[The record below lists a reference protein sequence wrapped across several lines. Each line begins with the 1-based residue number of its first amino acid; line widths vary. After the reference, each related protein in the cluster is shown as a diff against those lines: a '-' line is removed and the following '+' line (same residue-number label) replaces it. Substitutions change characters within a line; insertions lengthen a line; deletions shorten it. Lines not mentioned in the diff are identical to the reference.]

1 MWSLYSVA
9 VISWLIILI
18 GMVATALLFVVAN
31 ANVGKIIET
40 SKSVICIKNG
50 RKSLTINIFVGLIF
64 VYKKQL

>member
-40 SKSVICIKNG
+40 SKSVICIKWKRIAYYKYFYG
-50 RKSLTINIFVGLIF
+50 VNICL
-64 VYKKQL
+64 